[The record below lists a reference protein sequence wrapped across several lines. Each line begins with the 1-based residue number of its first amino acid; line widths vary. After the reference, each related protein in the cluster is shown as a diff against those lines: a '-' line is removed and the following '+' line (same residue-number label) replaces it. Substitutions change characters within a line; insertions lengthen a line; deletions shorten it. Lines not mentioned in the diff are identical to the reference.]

1 LVAKYHRIGLQ
12 IITPKPRTM
21 IPGDPKMSQPSPA
34 TIEEATSTR
43 NAAVLR
49 CCAARDRSLEDSR
62 AGNVEK
68 YEAKERS
75 KDAYR
80 NALPDL
86 SGYKNI
92 RDFVACISHGL
103 LTGDISPINS
113 PQFLYAAQVAIS
125 ALRLEPKEKKETRA

>member
-1 LVAKYHRIGLQ
+1 MNEAAP
-12 IITPKPRTM
+12 TPVNE
-21 IPGDPKMSQPSPA
+21 PSPQPA
-34 TIEEATSTR
+34 TR
-43 NAAVLR
+43 NAAVQR

-68 YEAKERS
+68 YEARERS
-75 KDAYR
+75 QQAYR

-86 SGYKNI
+86 AGYENI

-113 PQFLYAAQVAIS
+113 PTYLCAAQVAIS
-125 ALRLEPKEKKETRA
+125 ALRLEPKDKKQTAA